1 MRKQHIPLL
10 LGIVVLSLFLTA
22 ALFPTV
28 FTAYGQKETF
38 GPWLMPSAEHL
49 LGTNALGYD
58 IFTELV
64 YGTRQTLLVGV
75 SSSILTLLLGSV
87 IGTLAAGKGLWSGLS
102 NGVINIF
109 VLLPKLVTMI
119 VLATFLGSSSRNL
132 ILLIAAFSWVG
143 TARNVRA
150 KVIHLNAQPFIEN
163 CMIQGYSRKH
173 IILRHI
179 LPNLY
184 DVLLSRFLLGVNSC
198 IMMESTL
205 SFLGF
210 GDLYHPTWGTMINFA
225 YKRGAFLRQA
235 YGISSHRVCASC
247 CSRCH
252 SISSACILNTDRLPF
267 RKNRRSYDAKGTGIS
282 VAKMRGVSWPRL
294 RWPCSRLS
302 GGAVCMGAV

>member
-1 MRKQHIPLL
+1 
-10 LGIVVLSLFLTA
+10 
-22 ALFPTV
+22 
-28 FTAYGQKETF
+28 
-38 GPWLMPSAEHL
+38 
-49 LGTNALGYD
+49 
-58 IFTELV
+58 
-64 YGTRQTLLVGV
+64 
-75 SSSILTLLLGSV
+75 
-87 IGTLAAGKGLWSGLS
+87 
-102 NGVINIF
+102 
-109 VLLPKLVTMI
+109 MI

-225 YKRGAFLRQA
+225 YLLSPGVCIMMLSLSFYLISLYFEHRQA
-235 YGISSHRVCASC
+235 AIQE
-247 CSRCH
+247 
-252 SISSACILNTDRLPF
+252 
-267 RKNRRSYDAKGTGIS
+267 K
-282 VAKMRGVSWPRL
+282 
-294 RWPCSRLS
+294 
-302 GGAVCMGAV
+302 

>member
-38 GPWLMPSAEHL
+38 GPWLIPSAEHL

-64 YGTRQTLLVGV
+64 CGTRQTLLVGV

-119 VLATFLGSSSRNL
+119 VLATFLGSSSR
-132 ILLIAAFSWVG
+132 
-143 TARNVRA
+143 
-150 KVIHLNAQPFIEN
+150 
-163 CMIQGYSRKH
+163 
-173 IILRHI
+173 
-179 LPNLY
+179 LY
-184 DVLLSRFLLGVNSC
+184 GVLLL
-198 IMMESTL
+198 
-205 SFLGF
+205 
-210 GDLYHPTWGTMINFA
+210 
-225 YKRGAFLRQA
+225 LRQRFA
-235 YGISSHRVCASC
+235 LLR
-247 CSRCH
+247 
-252 SISSACILNTDRLPF
+252 
-267 RKNRRSYDAKGTGIS
+267 RKPS
-282 VAKMRGVSWPRL
+282 
-294 RWPCSRLS
+294 
-302 GGAVCMGAV
+302 